1 MPCALT
7 TGAAPC
13 CTPPQQ
19 HNDNL
24 QDKDAL
30 PKGRL
35 SQAYKEGVL
44 FVTYSLLAMGNQVPG
59 VKTGPLAKALQVG
72 FLGGGRSTAVPA
84 VARKGSVCWPK
95 GHVREVRSA
104 RMSQPAALLL
114 AHRPPLLA
122 AWLPVRCDVALLHCT
137 HEPWPA
143 PAPLVCPTGDS
154 QPQAADT
161 CQQSGWQGRWARS
174 WARQGPWQQQLG
186 HQPGR

>member
-72 FLGGGRSTAVPA
+72 FLGGGALDGCTSCSK
-84 VARKGSVCWPK
+84 KGECV
-95 GHVREVRSA
+95 
-104 RMSQPAALLL
+104 L
-114 AHRPPLLA
+114 AKRA
-122 AWLPVRCDVALLHCT
+122 CA
-137 HEPWPA
+137 
-143 PAPLVCPTGDS
+143 
-154 QPQAADT
+154 
-161 CQQSGWQGRWARS
+161 
-174 WARQGPWQQQLG
+174 
-186 HQPGR
+186 